1 MHPDSGD
8 CSTRTEAVP
17 KNISYN
23 TTKNPFKKKK
33 THNQENS
40 DFKRH
45 HMTNNYY
52 NNYSKKL
59 NIEHWK
65 HFKSNE

>member
-1 MHPDSGD
+1 MIFMHPGSGD

-23 TTKNPFKKKK
+23 TTKNPLKKKK
-33 THNQENS
+33 HNQENS

-45 HMTNNYY
+45 NMTNNYY
-52 NNYSKKL
+52 NNNPL
-59 NIEHWK
+59 DQL
-65 HFKSNE
+65 